1 MLRSVGTWRTTNVM
15 RSAKVIAASR
25 RIRLS
30 SPGLD
35 ERPLRSADTTTEES
49 LWKTSRHRRVRD
61 AQLAQ
66 RTPVT
71 TAVSSFGLMWASRAL
86 P

>member
-1 MLRSVGTWRTTNVM
+1 MLRSVGTWRTTSVM

-25 RIRLS
+25 RILLS
-30 SPGLD
+30 NPGFD
-35 ERPLRSADTTTEES
+35 ERPLRNADTATEES
-49 LWKTSRHRRVRD
+49 LWRTRRHRRVRD
-61 AQLAQ
+61 ARLAQ

-71 TAVSSFGLMWASRAL
+71 TAVSSLGLMWASRDL